1 MTFPIRKASAKTTV
15 KPAKSAGSGK
25 STASQAEDAL
35 ALHLRAEGIEAIRE
49 YRFGAEACGGAGK
62 GLRDRLAKAGLQDW
76 RADFALPEHGL
87 LIECEGG
94 GWAGGRHTRGA
105 GFAADLKKYDAA
117 ARLGWR
123 VYRCDPAMIKSG
135 RAIETIRILMQQGE
149 SA

>member
-1 MTFPIRKASAKTTV
+1 MTFPIRKASAQTTV

-25 STASQAEDAL
+25 SSASEAEDLL

-49 YRFGAEACGGAGK
+49 YRFGAEACGGPGK

-76 RADFALPEHGL
+76 RADFALPEQGL
-87 LIECEGG
+87 LIEVEGG
-94 GWAGGRHTRGA
+94 GWVKGRHNTGS

-135 RAIETIRILMQQGE
+135 RAIETILILMQQGR
-149 SA
+149 AA

>member
-1 MTFPIRKASAKTTV
+1 M
-15 KPAKSAGSGK
+15 
-25 STASQAEDAL
+25 

-49 YRFGAEACGGAGK
+49 YRFGAEACGGPGK

-76 RADFALPEHGL
+76 RADFAVPEQGL
-87 LIECEGG
+87 LIEVEGG
-94 GWAGGRHTRGA
+94 GWVHGRHNTGA

-135 RAIETIRILMQQGE
+135 RAIETIRILMQQGR
-149 SA
+149 AA

>member
-1 MTFPIRKASAKTTV
+1 MTFPIRKSSTQTTFA
-15 KPAKSAGSGK
+15 PAKSAGSGK
-25 STASQAEDAL
+25 SSASEAEDLL

-49 YRFGAEACGGAGK
+49 YRFGAEACGGPGK

-76 RADFALPEHGL
+76 RADFALLEQGL
-87 LIECEGG
+87 LIEVEGG
-94 GWAGGRHTRGA
+94 GWVKGRHNTGA

-149 SA
+149 AA

>member
-1 MTFPIRKASAKTTV
+1 STTLFR
-15 KPAKSAGSGK
+15 S
-25 STASQAEDAL
+25 
-35 ALHLRAEGIEAIRE
+35 
-49 YRFGAEACGGAGK
+49 
-62 GLRDRLAKAGLQDW
+62 AKAGLQDW
-76 RADFALPEHGL
+76 RADFALLEHGL

-135 RAIETIRILMQQGE
+135 RALETIQILIPQRGAAYWPDASKITTE
-149 SA
+149 PLRR